1 MGNRFSVLICY
12 KNNKQLQQQQQQTL
26 RFWQAL
32 LHPKQNY
39 WNTCKLILIIIEFF
53 LYQNHK
59 KIINYRALILE
70 IVTNMWVH
78 SRIFLFN
85 IFFTVFNVIYK
96 RGHVKHF

>member
-1 MGNRFSVLICY
+1 MGNRFSVLIGY

-32 LHPKQNY
+32 LHPKQTY

-59 KIINYRALILE
+59 KILI
-70 IVTNMWVH
+70 
-78 SRIFLFN
+78 
-85 IFFTVFNVIYK
+85 TVL
-96 RGHVKHF
+96 